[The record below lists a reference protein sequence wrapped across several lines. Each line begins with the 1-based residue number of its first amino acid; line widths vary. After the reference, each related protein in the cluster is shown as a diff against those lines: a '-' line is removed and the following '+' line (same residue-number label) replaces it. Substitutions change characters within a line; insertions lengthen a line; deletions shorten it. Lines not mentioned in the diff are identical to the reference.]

1 LRPLTATTQ
10 LKVAAKVGG
19 RSCFLKGRA
28 REGGGGSGSGGGGG
42 GGGYSRIGRGNLAAV
57 ETAPLI

>member
-1 LRPLTATTQ
+1 
-10 LKVAAKVGG
+10 VAAKVGG

-42 GGGYSRIGRGNLAAV
+42 GYSRIGRGNLAAV

>member
-42 GGGYSRIGRGNLAAV
+42 GYSRIGRGNLAAV